1 MKEFLEFKAALS
13 SDDAG
18 TITGLAWVFDKA
30 DRVGDVI
37 ERKSFNLSGKLPLLF
52 GHDQNQ
58 PIGVWDSVVESDKG
72 LEVKGRLL
80 INDVQRAREVHAL
93 IKENALSGL
102 SIGFVTHKSTVR
114 KGGGRT
120 ITALDLLEISVVS
133 VPAHPD
139 ARIIS
144 AKADDAT
151 TKELN
156 SMETEEEKALRLK
169 HEAELAAL
177 EVKMDA
183 KFETKLAK
191 IEAKLNRPAIITDVK
206 ASDELEAKA
215 FMNFARR
222 GVERMDPVEVKA
234 LTVAVDA
241 TAGFLAPESFQQELI
256 KLLVQF
262 SPIRQYAK
270 VIQVGAAEIK
280 YPRRLTST
288 AATWTGEIVARTGS
302 EPSYE
307 QLTMTPHELATFT
320 DVSNALLEDN
330 IYNLQSELASDF
342 AENFGVSEGL
352 AFVSGDGTGK
362 PKGLLFAGSITNE
375 IKTGVAADFPAS
387 NPADKVIDLFHKLP
401 GVHAQ
406 NAVWLMNR
414 TTLGVVRKWK
424 DSTGNYL
431 LINPITAGAPNTILG
446 RPVVE
451 AVDMPD
457 IGAGTNPIVFGDL
470 MGYRIVDR
478 VNLSILRD
486 PYTLATVG
494 QVRFHARKRVGGDVT
509 HPDRFARL
517 KCAV

>member
-58 PIGVWDSVVESDKG
+58 PIGVWDSIVETDKG

-80 INDVQRAREVHAL
+80 INDVQRAKEVHAL
-93 IKENALSGL
+93 IKEDALSGL
-102 SIGFVTHKSTVR
+102 SIGFVTQKSTVR

-144 AKADDAT
+144 AKADDAK
-151 TKELN
+151 KETQ
-156 SMETEEEKALRLK
+156 MEDDVKER
-169 HEAELAAL
+169 EAELAAL

-183 KFETKLAK
+183 KFEAKLAK
-191 IEAKLNRPAIITDVK
+191 IEAKLNRPAIITEPK
-206 ASDELEAKA
+206 ASDDLEAKA
-215 FMNFARR
+215 FMNFARK
-222 GVERMDPVEVKA
+222 GVERMDPLEVKE

-241 TAGFLAPESFQQELI
+241 SAGFLAPESFQQELI

-280 YPRRLTST
+280 YPRRLTSPSG
-288 AATWTGEIVARTGS
+288 TWTGEVVARTGS

-330 IYNLQSELASDF
+330 IYNLQSELASEF
-342 AENFGVSEGL
+342 AESFGVSEGL
-352 AFVSGDGTGK
+352 AFVSGNGTGK
-362 PKGLLFAGSITNE
+362 PKGLLATGVITNE

-414 TTLGVVRKWK
+414 NTLGVVRKWK

-431 LINPITAGAPNTILG
+431 LISPITAGAPNTILG

-457 IGAGTNPIVFGDL
+457 IGAGTNPILFGD
-470 MGYRIVDR
+470 MQGYRIIDR